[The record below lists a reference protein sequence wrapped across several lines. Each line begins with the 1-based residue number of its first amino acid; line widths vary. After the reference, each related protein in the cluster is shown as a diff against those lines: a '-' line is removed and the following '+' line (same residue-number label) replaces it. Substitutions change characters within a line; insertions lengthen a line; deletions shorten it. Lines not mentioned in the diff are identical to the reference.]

1 MGYYEEDSFIMDQNF
16 IKDRIGQ
23 LVADSGKSE
32 KQISLDLGHSVG
44 YIQSLTSGKSMPS
57 LMMLF
62 QLIYRLVIL

>member
-1 MGYYEEDSFIMDQNF
+1 MDYYEEDSFIMDQNF

-44 YIQSLTSGKSMPS
+44 TIQIQVKKHNDK
-57 LMMLF
+57 
-62 QLIYRLVIL
+62 